1 VKIALF
7 GATGRIGSR
16 VLAEAL
22 SRGHQ
27 VIAVLRD
34 PSKLAARPNLTVV
47 RGDVADAAGTAAFI
61 GGVEAVISAVRFTSA
76 DAATIMAPVKQAGV
90 KRLLVV
96 GGAGSLEASPG
107 IQLFDT
113 PTFPET
119 AKRESGAGRIFL
131 GVLRGERELDWT
143 FLSPSALIEP
153 GERTG
158 TFRLGGDQLLRAADG
173 SSRITMEDYA
183 IAMVDELE
191 QARHSRRRFTVGY

>member
-1 VKIALF
+1 MRIAMF
-7 GATGRIGSR
+7 GATGRVGSR

-34 PSKLAARPNLTVV
+34 PSKLPARPGLTTV
-47 RGDVADAAGTAAFI
+47 RGDATDAAATAKAI
-61 GGVEAVISAVRFTSA
+61 AGVAAVISAMRFTA
-76 DAATIMAPVKQAGV
+76 VDAATVMAPVKQAKV
-90 KRLLVV
+90 PRLLVV
-96 GGAGSLEASPG
+96 GGAGSLEAAPG
-107 IQLFDT
+107 VALIDT
-113 PTFPET
+113 PDFP
-119 AKRESGAGRIFL
+119 AHVKPESGAGRIFL
-131 GVLRGERELDWT
+131 QTLREEMELDWT

-191 QARHSRRRFTVGY
+191 QARHGRRRFTVGY